1 VKLPYPRS
9 SKNKE
14 IVKYP
19 KNKNCKVIES
29 RTRNMLKSVSLESIK
44 RKVDEVS
51 SKDDSEDEVGNEQEE
66 KTKNEK
72 RTLVESKWKYPP

>member
-1 VKLPYPRS
+1 
-9 SKNKE
+9 
-14 IVKYP
+14 
-19 KNKNCKVIES
+19 
-29 RTRNMLKSVSLESIK
+29 MLKSVSLESIK